1 MLLVKIAE
9 TAAWLVCIQAGVTL
23 AHDFVVWVGS
33 RDVAAWKLDVCTEG
47 NVLLTNLAAL
57 ASSNFIYINV
67 EGSLPTGHPTPIPTA
82 YHTVSAT
89 ATAREHTVR

>member
-1 MLLVKIAE
+1 MIWQSWG
-9 TAAWLVCIQAGVTL
+9 TVCIQAGITL
-23 AHDFVVWVGS
+23 AHDFVVWVSSG
-33 RDVAAWKLDVCTEG
+33 DVTAWRLNSCTEG

-57 ASSNFIYINV
+57 ASSNFIYISV
-67 EGSLPTGHPTPIPTA
+67 EGGLPTGDPSSVPAA